1 MNDSFLPVAYESLEI
16 DSIEIKLIRGITKLW
31 ADFAR
36 FG

>member
-1 MNDSFLPVAYESLEI
+1 MNDTFLPVDYESLEK
-16 DSIEIKLIRGITKLW
+16 DSIEVKLIRGITKLW